1 MEMTLRRAEAYDADM
16 VRHARIVVATAA
28 ATAGLLSGALAPA
41 AGDERATGSKHSY
54 TEDGI
59 PYVDTGPQCRAG
71 HSADKTAD
79 RGYDASDY

>member
-1 MEMTLRRAEAYDADM
+1 MTLGRAKAYDARM

-41 AGDERATGSKHSY
+41 AGDERTTGSKHSY
-54 TEDGI
+54 TSDGV

-71 HSADKTAD
+71 HSADKKAE
-79 RGYDASDY
+79 RYDASDY

>member
-28 ATAGLLSGALAPA
+28 ATAGLLFGALAPA

-71 HSADKTAD
+71 HSGEEKAD
-79 RGYDASDY
+79 RRYDASDY